1 MSGNDAPGYFG
12 RTILIGKQLN
22 DFLPGRSF
30 LIKHLTVDDFAIRV
44 QYEIRP
50 PVVERP
56 TPANAIWLL
65 AAMDDLGNEYTSTGG
80 AFGL

>member
-1 MSGNDAPGYFG
+1 MSGNDAPCYFG

-44 QYEIRP
+44 QNEIRP
-50 PVVERP
+50 PVVERRP
-56 TPANAIWLL
+56 RNAIWLL
-65 AAMDDLGNEYTSTGG
+65 AAMDDLGNECRSTGG